1 VHSYWDDFFALRGL
15 RDAAWLAERLGDVVA
30 AERYRRE
37 HAAMREDVADS
48 IRQTMQDKGLTTIPA
63 SADLGDFDPT
73 STAIALSPTQEDDLL
88 PGDTLRQTF
97 DQYLAMVRKRAA
109 GSPRWP
115 GHTPYEWRNVEA
127 LVRLGR
133 NNAVG
138 NGVGSRS
145 DTRRGSPGMDSTGK
159 KPGNCCACCSPIAV
173 PWAGTPGRR

>member
-1 VHSYWDDFFALRGL
+1 
-15 RDAAWLAERLGDVVA
+15 
-30 AERYRRE
+30 
-37 HAAMREDVADS
+37 MREDVADS